1 MKKFFGVM
9 ILLTVLLIGGCT
21 GSKMS
26 ISTDDNETKI
36 SATNADES
44 VGDSNV
50 TIPEGSVVQ
59 GEAKISS
66 GKLIIRV
73 GNREHTVEKSGEFF
87 IDLPTSGGE
96 LFLTAKDGLTGEII
110 LRAMPKI

>member
-1 MKKFFGVM
+1 MRKFFGVM
-9 ILLTVLLIGGCT
+9 ILLTILLVGGCT

-36 SATNADES
+36 TATNADES
-44 VGDSNV
+44 VGDSSI

-73 GNREHTVEKSGEFF
+73 GGREQVIDKSGEFF
-87 IDLPTSGGE
+87 VDVPTGHQR
-96 LFLTAKDGLTGEII
+96 LFITAQNGLTGEII
-110 LRAMPKI
+110 LRALPKI

>member
-1 MKKFFGVM
+1 MKKIFSVM
-9 ILLTVLLIGGCT
+9 ILLTVLLIGGCA

-36 SATNADES
+36 TATNADES
-44 VGDSNV
+44 VGDNSI
-50 TIPEGSVVQ
+50 TIPESSVVQ

-73 GNREHTVEKSGEFF
+73 GGREQVIDKSGEFF
-87 IDLPTSGGE
+87 IDVPTGGE
-96 LFLTAKDGLTGEII
+96 LTLTAKDGLTGEII
-110 LRAMPKI
+110 LRALPKI